1 MSEPQFDPVKR
12 SEAGKKAMHV
22 KWSTAALEKALEGLD
37 QGAKLIANP
46 FYENNTHLL
55 KGDLVFT
62 RTKEEI
68 QEWVKC
74 SKDIIYFANKYC
86 KLMTPQGIQHIE
98 LRDYQVRY
106 LQHLMKNRLSI
117 FLSCRQSGKT
127 TTSAI
132 FMLHY
137 ILFNV
142 DKNALVLGNKR
153 KTAVE
158 ILDKVKKIYLELP
171 FFLKPGVYKWNES
184 EIAFDNG
191 CRCMAEATTIN
202 SGISFTFHCVLADE
216 FAHIAPNIKEQF
228 YNNLFPTITAAKAR
242 FMITSTQNGVEL
254 FARLYTA
261 SQNGENEYA
270 WFEVNWPDVPE
281 WDPDRQCWYKRDE
294 AWHQQQVGNL
304 GGEEAFQ
311 KQFGCSFISSSNALI
326 NSRILNTQ
334 KIKCVMFKPSV
345 EISCSCDNHFYWHP
359 DYDLK
364 QLIHDWFIITVD
376 IAEGRGG
383 DYTVFTFNKM
393 LPSPVEDE
401 VRFEAVG
408 QFRCNEKDIKECAV
422 ALCEFCNKYLNPM
435 QYLINIEYNTYG
447 ALFSKYMCEYMDKY
461 DPQNITRDNIIKY
474 YNESK
479 TKFTYGIKVT
489 HTNKQKA
496 CTLFKSMYEK
506 GDVVNNSLIFFNE
519 LQNFVDVNGN
529 GVYRA
534 SFGHDDTVMSQINLI
549 LAMESVQYRMLAD
562 EFCAGHTFGI
572 EHDVDDISFASIYDS
587 MGTDATFGRYQ
598 AVQDVRRLTGG
609 MGTIYDF

>member
-1 MSEPQFDPVKR
+1 MNEPQFDPVKR

-22 KWSTAALEKALEGLD
+22 KWSTIALNKALEGLD

-68 QEWVKC
+68 SEWVKC

-106 LQHLMKNRLSI
+106 LRHLMANRLSI

-191 CRCMAEATTIN
+191 CRCLAEATTIN

-216 FAHIAPNIKEQF
+216 FAHIAPNIKESF

-261 SQNGENEYA
+261 AQNGENEYA

-281 WDPDRQCWYKRDE
+281 WNPDKQCWEKRTE
-294 AWHQQQVGNL
+294 EWHQQQVGNL

-311 KQFGCSFISSSNALI
+311 KQFGCSFIASSNALI
-326 NSRILNTQ
+326 NSHILNSR
-334 KIKCVMFKPSV
+334 KMNCVIFKPSA
-345 EISCSCDNHFYWHP
+345 EISCLCDNHFYWHSA
-359 DYDLK
+359 YDLK
-364 QLIHDWFIITVD
+364 QLIHDWFVITVD

-383 DYTVFTFNKM
+383 DYTVFTFNK
-393 LPSPVEDE
+393 LIPSPVEDE
-401 VRFEAVG
+401 VRFETVG
-408 QFRCNEKDIKECAV
+408 QFRCNEKDIKECAQ
-422 ALCEFCNKYLNPM
+422 ALCDFCNKYLIPH

-447 ALFSKYMCEYMDKY
+447 ALFSKYMCEYIDKY
-461 DPQNITRDNIIKY
+461 DPQNISRDNIIKY
-474 YNESK
+474 YNEAK
-479 TKFTYGIKVT
+479 TKFTYGVRVS
-489 HTNKQKA
+489 HANKQKS

-506 GDVVNNSLIFFNE
+506 GDITNNSLVFFNE
-519 LQNFVDVNGN
+519 LQNFVDINGN
-529 GVYRA
+529 GVYKA
-534 SFGHDDTVMSQINLI
+534 SFGHDDTVMSQINLM
-549 LAMESVQYRMLAD
+549 LAMESIQYKLLVE
-562 EFCAGHTFGI
+562 EFLSGHQFGI
-572 EHDVDDISFASIYDS
+572 EHEVDDIPFASIFDS
-587 MGTDATFGRYQ
+587 ISPDATWNRMF
-598 AVQDVRRLTGG
+598 AVNEVRRITGG